1 LKLRGVSFTWI
12 SEPEMGKRIGF
23 IAQEVEPILPELV
36 FTNET
41 DGYKGVNYPEMTAV
55 LVEAIKEQQ
64 SIIDNQ
70 QKELESLKAEIE
82 AIKALIS
89 K

>member
-1 LKLRGVSFTWI
+1 
-12 SEPEMGKRIGF
+12 
-23 IAQEVEPILPELV
+23 V